1 MEEFLMSNTLNTK
14 ELDQI
19 LKNASNIDNY
29 LEEFKPVFKS
39 MEFKDYMDS
48 LLNKYNVSGAEIVKR
63 TQIDRTYI
71 YQIISGTRKA
81 NRDKLIQIGIAIKAD
96 LEEIQRLLKVS
107 GYSSLYTKRKRD
119 AIIKFG
125 IQKKLDLFDINNLLY
140 EYYEKPLFEK
150 D

>member
-1 MEEFLMSNTLNTK
+1 MSKTFNTK

-19 LKNASNIDNY
+19 LKNASSIDNY
-29 LEEFKPVFKS
+29 LEEFKPIFKS
-39 MEFKDYMDS
+39 MEFKDYIES
-48 LLNKYNVSGAEIVKR
+48 LLNKYNISGAEIVKK

-81 NRDKLIQIGIAIKAD
+81 SRDKVIQIGIAITAE
-96 LEEIQRLLKVS
+96 LNEIQRLLKVS

-125 IQKKLDLFDINNLLY
+125 IQKKLDLFEINNLLY

-150 D
+150 Y